1 MVPNGGGFKEFIDNF
16 TLSLGQVSGWL
27 LGYRKRGAALY
38 KEGRSLGERGSLLL
52 ASLERKAQKGVVE
65 DGKGGF
71 KEIQTCCCN
80 ITLVANAVQRWAFR
94 NAVGAIGLNACR
106 QQAR

>member
-38 KEGRSLGERGSLLL
+38 KEGRSLGERESLLL

-71 KEIQTCCCN
+71 KEIQTFAAATSLWLPMQCRGGHLEMQ
-80 ITLVANAVQRWAFR
+80 LVQSV
-94 NAVGAIGLNACR
+94 
-106 QQAR
+106 